1 MDHEVSESVSTDIS
15 RSNFFSY
22 SNIFSLNSHPA
33 LVDQQFSKLS
43 AFVAQ
48 QRSVKVKT
56 ELEQMLPPLLCH
68 LYIEMLKGK
77 EWKVAIDF
85 LRKYA
90 VILGPVNHQQR
101 PNGSTDDNATTF
113 NSSPIVFATSSS
125 ISNNNN
131 NNSSPPHNS
140 QAFSLFS
147 QHLPHQQPE
156 KNATQM
162 LQHLHHDRMNKFREL
177 VNILSRMQSI
187 QDIDLDK
194 LASSFRSCKCE
205 IQLSEKTSNVLK
217 YFLTNHGHVLILQII
232 TVWFHVQEDPS
243 LQDQLGIEDD
253 DSDLDSEVEELPDPE
268 LRLGSRHSSHQ
279 RDHTKG
285 SNSSRSVNQEVNCDN
300 PKDIEQYSASVN
312 DFDNNGATAASSN
325 LKLKRLQQTF
335 KLTNENY
342 HMPIRIFNINQ
353 TNNR

>member
-1 MDHEVSESVSTDIS
+1 MDHDVSESVSSDIS

-33 LVDQQFSKLS
+33 LVDQQFSKLA
-43 AFVAQ
+43 AFVAK
-48 QRSVKVKT
+48 QRSIKVKT

-90 VILGPVNHQQR
+90 VILGPLSHQQR
-101 PNGSTDDNATTF
+101 SNGIAVDNATTF

-125 ISNNNN
+125 ISSNNNN
-131 NNSSPPHNS
+131 ISSPPRNP
-140 QAFSLFS
+140 QAIPLFS
-147 QHLPHQQPE
+147 QHLPHQQTE
-156 KNATQM
+156 KNATQA

-177 VNILSRMQSI
+177 VHILSRIQSMQ
-187 QDIDLDK
+187 DVDLDK

-205 IQLSEKTSNVLK
+205 IQLSEKTANVLK
-217 YFLTNHGHVLILQII
+217 FFLTNHGHVLILQII

-243 LQDQLGIEDD
+243 LQDQLAIEDE
-253 DSDLDSEVEELPDPE
+253 DSELDSEIEDLPDPE

-279 RDHTKG
+279 RDHKV
-285 SNSSRSVNQEVNCDN
+285 SNSSRNINQELNCDN

-312 DFDNNGATAASSN
+312 FDNNGATADSSN